1 MQKFNPIK
9 IIIILDVA
17 TGWGMYLYK
26 KVAATKAAATVG
38 MSARNYFV
46 VTLMLSRY
54 HLFWLLA
61 AF

>member
-1 MQKFNPIK
+1 MTLAHNKKLTYNRV
-9 IIIILDVA
+9 L
-17 TGWGMYLYK
+17 TYK
-26 KVAATKAAATVG
+26 KVAATKAAATGG